1 MFWEF
6 VKNLKKELSL
16 RQRVMMLK
24 TAILID
30 TDRVISAIVDRH
42 ESRGDQLFN
51 RVKLNKKDNN
61 QFLLFL
67 FKFNTNKFLFLL
79 K

>member
-24 TAILID
+24 TAIRID

-42 ESRGDQLFN
+42 ESRGPAI
-51 RVKLNKKDNN
+51 
-61 QFLLFL
+61 
-67 FKFNTNKFLFLL
+67 
-79 K
+79 